1 MEKRYVDLHT
11 HSVYSDGSK
20 EPSQV
25 LEEAK
30 KNNVGILA
38 ITDHDNIEGSK
49 ELINNKYNKDLYL
62 YSVVELT
69 ANVSKGRMHI
79 LGYNIDLENPNL
91 NKRLKE
97 MREASIYN
105 IMLYIELLKKDYNI
119 IIPKEKIDWLLSLK
133 GNIGRPQLSLI
144 LIEMGYCQ
152 TVQEAFDKYLIA
164 VYEKVRAIKKGLT
177 KEEAVSLIVESGGI
191 ATLAHPGSLK
201 MDNEELRK
209 ELLYLKQLG
218 LKCIEVYHSNNP
230 QEMRNYYL
238 QLAQEYDLLISGG
251 TDYHGHEIKPDI
263 DMGYGRNNNVLI
275 VENQLSLVKNIK
287 SRYM

>member
-1 MEKRYVDLHT
+1 
-11 HSVYSDGSK
+11 
-20 EPSQV
+20 
-25 LEEAK
+25 
-30 KNNVGILA
+30 
-38 ITDHDNIEGSK
+38 
-49 ELINNKYNKDLYL
+49 
-62 YSVVELT
+62 
-69 ANVSKGRMHI
+69 
-79 LGYNIDLENPNL
+79 
-91 NKRLKE
+91 
-97 MREASIYN
+97 
-105 IMLYIELLKKDYNI
+105 
-119 IIPKEKIDWLLSLK
+119 
-133 GNIGRPQLSLI
+133 
-144 LIEMGYCQ
+144 
-152 TVQEAFDKYLIA
+152 

-177 KEEAVSLIVESGGI
+177 KEEAVSLIVEAGGI

-201 MDNEELRK
+201 MDNEELKK

-263 DMGYGRNNNVLI
+263 EIGYGRNNNVLI